1 MQSRDQSP
9 AQFCQV
15 VPARLRLLR
24 GSLGRSRWA
33 VSGVIARGVLQR
45 RRLGAV
51 RPDGFSDLVASQG
64 CGDRWRLFHRL
75 QELGIACDCS
85 YGQPLRL
92 RSLDTLSFVQLWSI
106 CRQCRC
112 DRRALTDWLTT
123 CWQQPSA
130 VRQPQ
135 DR

>member
-1 MQSRDQSP
+1 MQSRDQFP
-9 AQFCQV
+9 AQSRPV
-15 VPARLRLLR
+15 VPVRLRLLR

-33 VSGVIARGVLQR
+33 VSGAAIAGGAFQR
-45 RRLGAV
+45 RRSGMN
-51 RPDGFSDLVASQG
+51 DGFQDLVAPQG
-64 CGDRWRLFHRL
+64 CGDRWRLFQRL

-112 DRRALTDWLTT
+112 DRHALTDWLTT